1 MLALCLFLVV
11 ALLIPSF
18 AANNDFSPNNQ
29 SREKISDF
37 GKIADEIASSVPE
50 SKYGGCYIENGQLV
64 VCIKESSQIDPNNLL
79 ECLDSES
86 VTIKNVRY
94 SLAEL
99 EAIVDVLVPNMD
111 RLKIAT
117 IDADETKN
125 KICIEL
131 YEDNDDIYD
140 FIESNRLLSPDDF
153 EISILK
159 GKLKFT
165 A

>member
-1 MLALCLFLVV
+1 MKIRNNFDR
-11 ALLIPSF
+11 I
-18 AANNDFSPNNQ
+18 ANES
-29 SREKISDF
+29 IS
-37 GKIADEIASSVPE
+37 IRNIQCS
-50 SKYGGCYIENGQLV
+50 I
-64 VCIKESSQIDPNNLL
+64 
-79 ECLDSES
+79 
-86 VTIKNVRY
+86 T
-94 SLAEL
+94 EL
-99 EAIVDVLVPNMD
+99 EAVVDVLVPNMD

-159 GKLKFT
+159 GELKFT